1 MMYFAKMLMLSRN
14 NNESNYNYFTKI
26 TSSIIHYFTF
36 YIAELK
42 ESLVWSISFHMYKL
56 NVTWYLEYN

>member
-14 NNESNYNYFTKI
+14 NNESNDNDFSKI
-26 TSSIIHYFTF
+26 TYSIIHYFTF

-42 ESLVWSISFHMYKL
+42 ESLV
-56 NVTWYLEYN
+56 